1 MVEKFEIKIIRFK
14 SGEDIVGFVCETG
27 DIVEIKHPK
36 VFYFTV
42 DTEEY
47 ESELV
52 MMDWM
57 TSYAFAFQFATLPK
71 SEILF
76 ITYPNLEFGYNY
88 LKCILEEL
96 DPESKFYKQIKTLLT
111 EQDNELESL
120 NKIESTSNDVF
131 PKILH

>member
-1 MVEKFEIKIIRFK
+1 MKEKFEIKIIRFK
-14 SGEDIVGFVCETG
+14 SGEDIVGFVNDEG
-27 DIVEIKHPK
+27 DMVEIKHPK

-42 DTEEY
+42 DTEEEY
-47 ESELV
+47 ESELI

-76 ITYPNLEFGYNY
+76 ITYPNLDFGYSY
-88 LKCILEEL
+88 LNCILDEL
-96 DPESKFYKQIKTLLT
+96 DPESKFYGQIQELLK
-111 EQDNELESL
+111 EQDSEQEEVLEPE
-120 NKIESTSNDVF
+120 NNIF